1 MNVTVKWMRMLPYGG
16 HCHGVAEIDDQ
27 DKTYSATVILEN
39 TICHTLVR
47 HLSLGNSMT
56 VKVK

>member
-1 MNVTVKWMRMLPYGG
+1 MRMLPYGG

-47 HLSLGNSMT
+47 HFSLGNSMT